1 LDSHDSR
8 QVESFQPVGRKVV
21 ADELGEL
28 HQAVFD
34 VIYRVA
40 THLMHCLII
49 PDFKIEFLKS
59 ILHLAI
65 IEESFLAILVLV
77 FLVNIDGKNNWAGC
91 YLRWLEFEESGV
103 IQLELGDLE
112 SHVYDSFVLV
122 VV

>member
-1 LDSHDSR
+1 MDSHDSR

-21 ADELGEL
+21 ADELEEL
-28 HQAVFD
+28 HQAIFD

-65 IEESFLAILVLV
+65 IEESFLAVLVLV
-77 FLVNIDGKNNWAGC
+77 FLVNIDGKNN
-91 YLRWLEFEESGV
+91 
-103 IQLELGDLE
+103 
-112 SHVYDSFVLV
+112 
-122 VV
+122 